1 MISFQVE
8 QPRTKPVYLIG
19 GFKNGSKMNDVYKL
33 NQAGATFTWELLE
46 IAGAHP
52 EPRSSFA
59 ACLSSDTSFYLF
71 GGSGENNAKY
81 NDLWQFNGKSWVKIC
96 GNTAIDAEDGA
107 HPDSQPL
114 HKSGHQ
120 IALHK
125 DRYILVFG
133 GIHEVTYEMNDFK
146 AFDLQT
152 KHWRTIDEENK
163 NASESGSP
171 KNKQMIQATDSLK
184 KKFTIKNEQTIIG
197 LDTTLSSS
205 QQSPKKGDNHALGKT
220 SPSNRFN
227 NNPFLTI
234 KNRSL
239 SQTKRMEAT
248 MTQEASKEGEKSDE
262 LLTPTSISMKN
273 AFIIKNADASFD
285 HYFHMMKKRKSPH
298 ASPSKLT
305 GTGQIQFAPHHQHG
319 KEETGSKIKIISD
332 KQPPSRDGHSAS
344 LHQGK
349 WIVFGGDRHHMPFN
363 DTYVLNLSKLALE

>member
-96 GNTAIDAEDGA
+96 ANTAIDAEDGA
-107 HPDSQPL
+107 QPDSQPL

-125 DRYILVFG
+125 DRFILVFG

-184 KKFTIKNEQTIIG
+184 KNFTIKN
-197 LDTTLSSS
+197 
-205 QQSPKKGDNHALGKT
+205 
-220 SPSNRFN
+220 
-227 NNPFLTI
+227 
-234 KNRSL
+234 
-239 SQTKRMEAT
+239 
-248 MTQEASKEGEKSDE
+248 
-262 LLTPTSISMKN
+262 
-273 AFIIKNADASFD
+273 
-285 HYFHMMKKRKSPH
+285 
-298 ASPSKLT
+298 
-305 GTGQIQFAPHHQHG
+305 
-319 KEETGSKIKIISD
+319 
-332 KQPPSRDGHSAS
+332 
-344 LHQGK
+344 
-349 WIVFGGDRHHMPFN
+349 
-363 DTYVLNLSKLALE
+363 